1 MTLTAAGRVLVPILG
16 LMAVLAT
23 PGPAAAQGF
32 GVGGRLA
39 MVKAD
44 VDASDE
50 SVRFTGGQIRLGM
63 SPRTALELSLD
74 RHTTTFDDLN
84 ERVKETP
91 VQASLLLYLMRT
103 RFSPYVL
110 GGPGWYWRTVELVDN
125 PESIEDQSTRTFGWH
140 AGFGAEIRMGRH
152 AGLHADYRYTQ
163 LRFDDDDEEGDGEGG
178 GGGGRNAFVNRLL
191 PSHDGSMWTVGL
203 TIYF

>member
-1 MTLTAAGRVLVPILG
+1 MAILAAPVPG
-16 LMAVLAT
+16 
-23 PGPAAAQGF
+23 AAQGL
-32 GVGGRLA
+32 GVGGRMA

-44 VDASDE
+44 VESPDD
-50 SVRFTGGQIRLGM
+50 SVRFTGGQIRLFM
-63 SPRTALELSLD
+63 STRTAIELSLD

-91 VQASLLLYLMRT
+91 LQASLLLYLMRT

-110 GGPGWYWRTVELVDN
+110 GGPGWYWRTIELVEN

-140 AGFGAEIRMGRH
+140 AGFGAEVRMGRH

-163 LRFDDDDEEGDGEGG
+163 LRFDDDDEAEGEAGA
-178 GGGGRNAFVNRLL
+178 GGGGRQAFVNRLL
-191 PSHDGSMWTVGL
+191 PSHEGSMWTVGV